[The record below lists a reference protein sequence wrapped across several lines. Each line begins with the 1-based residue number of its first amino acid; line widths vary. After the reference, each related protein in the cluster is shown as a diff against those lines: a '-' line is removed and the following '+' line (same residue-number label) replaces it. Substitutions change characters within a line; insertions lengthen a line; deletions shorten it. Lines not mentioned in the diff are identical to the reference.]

1 MNQDIDLYGKEFFE
15 KVRYYSRALLIY
27 SKAWAKRRL
36 AVKTIFIGIT
46 GSVGKTTTKEACA
59 TILSQFAACGSTQQ
73 SHNRHLS
80 IAADLAGSSRTQR
93 YFVAE
98 MSASKPNFLNRS
110 IWLVK
115 PSVGVLTN
123 IGRDHYKQFKSLE
136 GIAQEKSKLIHRL
149 PAGGVAVLNMD
160 DPYVKAIGEACTHK
174 KVWVGRNEN
183 ATIRLL
189 ETHSRWPEPL
199 ALTVLYQGTAY
210 RVTTSLYGEHMAL
223 AVLCALG
230 VAVALNL
237 SLEKAIRAVEQLRP
251 AEGRMQLV
259 EHGDGVT
266 FIRDDWKAPEWSLEA
281 PLEFLKKARS
291 GRKIAVVGTLS
302 DFSTDSSKKYRQ
314 IARKVQKVADLTVFV
329 GPNALR
335 ALRAREHPDDPSLQ
349 GFEHI
354 IDAARFLKQELRSGD
369 LVLLKGSAKTDHLV
383 RLLYDR
389 YKPVKCWEDRCGK
402 EVFCGYCPR
411 VYQA

>member
-1 MNQDIDLYGKEFFE
+1 MKQYVPLYMKEIF
-15 KVRYYSRALLIY
+15 KKIKYYSSASMIY
-27 SKAWAKRRL
+27 SKAWVKRRL
-36 AVKTIFIGIT
+36 AVKTTFIGIT

-59 TILSQFAACGSTQQ
+59 TILSQFATCGSTHQ

-80 IAADLAGSSRTQR
+80 IAADLAGSPWGQR

-149 PAGGVAVLNMD
+149 PADGVAVLNMD
-160 DPYVKAIGEACTHK
+160 DPYVRAVGEACPHRK
-174 KVWVGRNEN
+174 IWIGRNEN

-189 ETHSRWPEPL
+189 ETHSSWPEPL
-199 ALTVLYQGTAY
+199 VLTILYQGAEY

-237 SLEKAIRAVEQLRP
+237 SLERAIKAVEQLHP
-251 AEGRMQLV
+251 AEGRMQVV
-259 EHGDGVT
+259 ERGDGVT

-281 PLEFLKKARS
+281 PLEFLKKAKS
-291 GRKIAVVGTLS
+291 QRKIAVIGTLS
-302 DFSTDSSKKYRQ
+302 DFSTDSSSKYRQ
-314 IARKVQKVADLTVFV
+314 VARKVQKVADLTVFV
-329 GPNALR
+329 GANALR
-335 ALRAREHPDDPSLQ
+335 ALRARDYPDDPSLQ

-354 IDAARFLKQELRSGD
+354 IDAAHFLKQELRSGD
-369 LVLLKGSAKTDHLV
+369 LVLLKGSAKTDHLI

-389 YKPVKCWEDRCGK
+389 YKPVHCWEDHCGK
-402 EVFCGYCPR
+402 EVFCGYCPK
-411 VYQA
+411 VYQT